1 MKTILAVVRQ
11 QSIASVGFPGEDIT
25 GLTFQRLADAGQGIK
40 TDAFDFSRLEQR
52 QVLFGNAYKGRQRP
66 GRHLFFHQ
74 QFVQIHHHS
83 HR

>member
-40 TDAFDFSRLEQR
+40 TDAFDFSRLE
-52 QVLFGNAYKGRQRP
+52 
-66 GRHLFFHQ
+66 
-74 QFVQIHHHS
+74 
-83 HR
+83 